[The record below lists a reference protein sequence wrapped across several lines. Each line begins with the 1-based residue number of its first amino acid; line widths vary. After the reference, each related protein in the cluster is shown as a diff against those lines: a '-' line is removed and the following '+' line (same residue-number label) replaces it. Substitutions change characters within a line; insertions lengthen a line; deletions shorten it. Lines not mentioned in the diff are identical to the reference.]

1 MPMVGVDL
9 VGSAFVATEVHFPSL
24 GFHTQS
30 STKLARPKVPS
41 ADSMA
46 TPATAPPDQP
56 AHESVDG
63 VTVGVIVVV
72 MVTVAVAV
80 AVDGSDVD
88 VVVEFGLV
96 M

>member
-1 MPMVGVDL
+1 MPTAGVDL
-9 VGSAFVATEVHFPSL
+9 VGSAFMATEVHFPSL

-30 STKLARPKVPS
+30 STKLASPKVPS
-41 ADSMA
+41 ADPMA

-56 AHESVDG
+56 AHECVDG

-72 MVTVAVAV
+72 MVTVAVA
-80 AVDGSDVD
+80 ADGNDADVI
-88 VVVEFGLV
+88 VEFGLV